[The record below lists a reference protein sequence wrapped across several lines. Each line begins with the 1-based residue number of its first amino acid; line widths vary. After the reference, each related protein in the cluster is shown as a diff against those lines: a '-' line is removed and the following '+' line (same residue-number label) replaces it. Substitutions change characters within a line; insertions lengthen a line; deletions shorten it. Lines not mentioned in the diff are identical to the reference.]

1 MKYSEIETEI
11 ASLVDSLTE
20 EQFVEEFSEEF
31 ISFYE
36 NSSTHYG
43 DLTRAKL
50 SLRKTFLHFGIVI
63 PLSKIGMTDQESPRR
78 FFSTE
83 AFLPVKVGLYWNE
96 DSDRDR
102 EFLFL
107 NITELG
113 MSMVS
118 EHHNFAL
125 LSASAIYHF
134 LKEIQRYCKDIAFIS
149 LEDKGQEGP
158 SVEDKAREGAQVALK
173 ESSLRF
179 LRKWNIA
186 SPLADLTSLS
196 ISTGIDTSRVGI
208 KPFDFDKEIL
218 DKVKVSH
225 YAESHLLWSLEV
237 KDSAEKGLYAKEF
250 ARAKENFDLLYQQL
264 GVELKERISELDK
277 HKRKYLYPGYS
288 THYTQGRAY
297 HFYYPNVL
305 NPSDSLDDVLKSFSK
320 SYPNIDIPYSREEEI
335 TPSSVWVST
344 GPLF

>member
-11 ASLVDSLTE
+11 ASLVDNLTE
-20 EQFVEEFSEEF
+20 EQFVKEFSEEF

-43 DLTRAKL
+43 DLTKAKL

-63 PLSKIGMTDQESPRR
+63 PLSKIGMPDEESPRR
-78 FFSTE
+78 FFATE

-125 LSASAIYHF
+125 LSASTIYRF
-134 LKEIQRYCKDIAFIS
+134 LKEIQIYCKDSPF
-149 LEDKGQEGP
+149 L
-158 SVEDKAREGAQVALK
+158 SVEEKAQEGAQIALK
-173 ESSLRF
+173 ESSIRF
-179 LRKWNIA
+179 LCKWNIA

-196 ISTGIDTSRVGI
+196 INTGIDTSRVGT
-208 KPFDFDKEIL
+208 KPFDFNKEIL
-218 DKVKVSH
+218 DKIKVSH
-225 YAESHLLWSLEV
+225 YAESCLLWNLEV
-237 KDSAEKGLYAKEF
+237 KDSIGKGLYAKEF
-250 ARAKENFDLLYQQL
+250 ARAKENFVLLYQQL
-264 GVELKERISELDK
+264 GVEPKERISELNK

-288 THYTQGRAY
+288 THYTQGEAY
-297 HFYYPNVL
+297 HFYYPDVL
-305 NPSDSLDDVLKSFSK
+305 NPSDSLDDVLKSFSE
-320 SYPNIDIPYSREEEI
+320 SNPNVGIPYSREEEVA
-335 TPSSVWVST
+335 PSSIWISS
-344 GPLF
+344 GPHL

>member
-20 EQFVEEFSEEF
+20 EQFVKEFSEEF

-63 PLSKIGMTDQESPRR
+63 PLSKIGMPDEESPRR

-125 LSASAIYHF
+125 LSASTIYHF
-134 LKEIQRYCKDIAFIS
+134 LKEIQIYCKDTPS
-149 LEDKGQEGP
+149 L
-158 SVEDKAREGAQVALK
+158 SVEEKAQEGAQVALK
-173 ESSLRF
+173 ESSIRF

-196 ISTGIDTSRVGI
+196 INTGIDTSRVGT
-208 KPFDFDKEIL
+208 KPFDFNKEIL
-218 DKVKVSH
+218 DKIKVSH
-225 YAESHLLWSLEV
+225 YAGSYLSWSLGV
-237 KDSAEKGLYAKEF
+237 KNSIKEGLYAKEF

-264 GVELKERISELDK
+264 GVRPEERIAELDK
-277 HKRKYLYPGYS
+277 HKKKYLYPGYS
-288 THYTQGRAY
+288 TYYTKVEAY
-297 HFYYPNVL
+297 HFYYPDVL
-305 NPSDSLDDVLKSFSK
+305 NPSDSLDDVLKSFSE
-320 SYPNIDIPYSREEEI
+320 SNPNIDIPYSREEEI
-335 TPSSVWVST
+335 TPSSISILT
-344 GPLF
+344 GPHF

>member
-11 ASLVDSLTE
+11 ASLVDNLTE
-20 EQFVEEFSEEF
+20 EQFVKEFSEEY

-36 NSSTHYG
+36 NSTTHYG
-43 DLTRAKL
+43 DLTKAKL

-63 PLSKIGMTDQESPRR
+63 PLSKIGMLDEESPRR
-78 FFSTE
+78 FFATE

-118 EHHNFAL
+118 EHRSFAL
-125 LSASAIYHF
+125 LSASTIYRF
-134 LKEIQRYCKDIAFIS
+134 LKEIQRYCKDSPFIS
-149 LEDKGQEGP
+149 VEEKAQEG
-158 SVEDKAREGAQVALK
+158 ARVALK
-173 ESSLRF
+173 ESSIRF
-179 LRKWNIA
+179 LCKWNIA

-196 ISTGIDTSRVGI
+196 INTGIDTSRVGT
-208 KPFDFDKEIL
+208 KPFDFNKEIL
-218 DKVKVSH
+218 DKIKVSH
-225 YAESHLLWSLEV
+225 YAGSYLPWNLSV
-237 KDSAEKGLYAKEF
+237 KDSIEKGLYAKEF

-264 GVELKERISELDK
+264 GVGPKERISELDK

-288 THYTQGRAY
+288 TYYTQGEAY
-297 HFYYPNVL
+297 HFYYPDVL
-305 NPSDSLDDVLKSFSK
+305 NPSDSLDDVLKSFSE
-320 SYPNIDIPYSREEEI
+320 SNPNIDIPYSREEE
-335 TPSSVWVST
+335 TAPSSIRISS
-344 GPLF
+344 GPHL

>member
-1 MKYSEIETEI
+1 MKYSEIEKEI

-20 EQFVEEFSEEF
+20 EQFVKEFSEEY

-36 NSSTHYG
+36 NSTAHYG
-43 DLTRAKL
+43 DLTKAKL

-63 PLSKIGMTDQESPRR
+63 PLSKIGMPDEESPRR
-78 FFSTE
+78 FFATE

-96 DSDRDR
+96 GSDRDR

-125 LSASAIYHF
+125 LSASTIYHF
-134 LKEIQRYCKDIAFIS
+134 LKEIQISCKDSPF
-149 LEDKGQEGP
+149 L
-158 SVEDKAREGAQVALK
+158 SVEERAQEGAQIALK
-173 ESSLRF
+173 ESSIRL
-179 LRKWNIA
+179 LRKWNIT

-196 ISTGIDTSRVGI
+196 INTGIDTSRVGT
-208 KPFDFDKEIL
+208 KPFDFNKEIL
-218 DKVKVSH
+218 DKIKVSH
-225 YAESHLLWSLEV
+225 YAGSYLLWSLEV
-237 KDSAEKGLYAKEF
+237 KKSTKEGLYAKEF

-264 GVELKERISELDK
+264 GVEPKERIAELDK
-277 HKRKYLYPGYS
+277 HKKKYLYPGYS
-288 THYTQGRAY
+288 TYYTRGEAY
-297 HFYYPNVL
+297 HFYYPDVL

-320 SYPNIDIPYSREEEI
+320 SNPDVGIPYSREEE
-335 TPSSVWVST
+335 SALLSVCIST
-344 GPLF
+344 GPHF

>member
-1 MKYSEIETEI
+1 MKYSEIEKEI

-20 EQFVEEFSEEF
+20 EQFVKEFSEEY

-36 NSSTHYG
+36 NSTTHYG
-43 DLTRAKL
+43 DLTKAKL
-50 SLRKTFLHFGIVI
+50 SLRKVFLHFGIVI
-63 PLSKIGMTDQESPRR
+63 PLSKIGMLDEESPRR
-78 FFSTE
+78 FFATE

-118 EHHNFAL
+118 EHRSFAL
-125 LSASAIYHF
+125 LSASTIYHF
-134 LKEIQRYCKDIAFIS
+134 LKEIQVYCKDSPS
-149 LEDKGQEGP
+149 L
-158 SVEDKAREGAQVALK
+158 SVEEKAQEGAQVALK
-173 ESSLRF
+173 ESSIRF
-179 LRKWNIA
+179 LCKWNIA

-196 ISTGIDTSRVGI
+196 INTGIDTSRVGT
-208 KPFDFDKEIL
+208 KPFDFNKEIL
-218 DKVKVSH
+218 DKIKVSH
-225 YAESHLLWSLEV
+225 YAGSYLLWSLEV
-237 KDSAEKGLYAKEF
+237 KKSTKEGLYAKEF

-264 GVELKERISELDK
+264 GVEPKERISELDR

-288 THYTQGRAY
+288 TYYTQGEAY
-297 HFYYPNVL
+297 HFYYPHVL

-320 SYPNIDIPYSREEEI
+320 SNPNVDIPYSREES
-335 TPSSVWVST
+335 TSSSVWIST
-344 GPLF
+344 GPHL

>member
-20 EQFVEEFSEEF
+20 EQFVKEFSEEF

-43 DLTRAKL
+43 DLTKAKL

-63 PLSKIGMTDQESPRR
+63 PLSKIGMPDEESPRR
-78 FFSTE
+78 FFATE

-118 EHHNFAL
+118 ETRNFAL
-125 LSASAIYHF
+125 LSASTIYHF
-134 LKEIQRYCKDIAFIS
+134 LKEIQVYCKDS
-149 LEDKGQEGP
+149 LFL
-158 SVEDKAREGAQVALK
+158 SVEERAQEGAQLALK
-173 ESSLRF
+173 ESSIRF
-179 LRKWNIA
+179 LRKWNIT

-196 ISTGIDTSRVGI
+196 INTGIDTSRVGT
-208 KPFDFDKEIL
+208 KPFDFNKEIL

-225 YAESHLLWSLEV
+225 YAGSYLLWSLEV
-237 KDSAEKGLYAKEF
+237 KKSIKEGLYAKEF

-264 GVELKERISELDK
+264 GVEPKERIAELDK
-277 HKRKYLYPGYS
+277 HKKKYLYPGYS
-288 THYTQGRAY
+288 TYYTQGEAY
-297 HFYYPNVL
+297 HFYYPDVL
-305 NPSDSLDDVLKSFSK
+305 NPSDSLDDVLKSFSE
-320 SYPNIDIPYSREEEI
+320 SNPSIDIPYSREEELV
-335 TPSSVWVST
+335 PSSVRIST
-344 GPLF
+344 GPHL